1 MSTKVAPKTL
11 TLEVKRLIK
20 APRERV
26 FAAWTTP
33 DAIHKW
39 FGPETCRVL
48 SAQVDLRVGGEY
60 RIRAHSEPQG
70 EVEVGGVFREVKR
83 PSRLAYTWVWTDAP
97 MNEIGETLVTVECVD
112 ANGFTEVRL
121 RHEGFP
127 SAEPRDKHNH
137 GWNGCLDKLE
147 KMFGGTSSEAMCAA
161 VGEFSWN
168 ELVTQDV
175 AGATAFYTK
184 LFGWKTEKFGP
195 TGSGT
200 DYMILKAGSTQ
211 VGGMMKMPV
220 PDAPSTWLAYVT
232 VESADV
238 AAKRASA
245 LGGKVC
251 AAPFDVPTVG
261 RIAVLQDP
269 QGATFG
275 VFQPLKK

>member
-1 MSTKVAPKTL
+1 MSTKVAPETL

-33 DAIHKW
+33 EDITKW

-48 SAQVDLRVGGEY
+48 SAKVDLRVGGEY
-60 RIRAHSEPQG
+60 HIRAHGVEYG
-70 EVEVGGVFREVKR
+70 EIEVGGVFREIKR
-83 PSRLAYTWVWTDAP
+83 PSRLVYTWGWTDAP
-97 MNEIGETLVTVECVD
+97 MSEIGETVVTVDFVD
-112 ANGFTEVRL
+112 VDGATEVRL
-121 RHEGFP
+121 CHEGFP
-127 SAEPRDKHNH
+127 SAEPRDKHSH

-147 KMFGGTSSEAMCAA
+147 KMFAEACAA

-184 LFGWKTEKFGP
+184 LFGWRTEKFGASAP
-195 TGSGT
+195 GMDYTIFRSG
-200 DYMILKAGSTQ
+200 DTQ
-211 VGGMMKMPV
+211 AAGMMKSPMPNM
-220 PDAPSTWLAYVT
+220 PSSWLAYVT
-232 VESADV
+232 VANCDASV
-238 AAKRASA
+238 KQAAA

-251 AAPFDVPTVG
+251 VEPMDIPTVG

-269 QGATFG
+269 QGASFG
-275 VFQPLKK
+275 VFQPAKK